1 MNARFE
7 SVGSNLRRV
16 QERIESAARSVGRPP
31 ETVTLVA
38 VTKGH
43 PREAIEAAFEA
54 GVNRI
59 GENYLEEA
67 VSKMQEIP
75 QRDRIEWHMI
85 GHVQSRKAR
94 DVCEHF
100 DWVHSVDSLKL
111 ARRLDRYA
119 GERARPLPV
128 LLECNV
134 SGEESKFGFPAWDEM
149 KWDEL
154 LPEFG
159 RIAGLSHLNVRGLM
173 TMAPYLPDPED
184 ARPYFR
190 RLRRLKEYLQ
200 DEGSPGDWEA
210 LSMGMSGDFEIAI
223 QEGAT
228 IVRVGTAIFGERL
241 T

>member
-7 SVGSNLRRV
+7 NICSNIRQV
-16 QERIESAARSVGRPP
+16 QERIEAAANSVGRPP
-31 ETVTLVA
+31 DTVALVA

-43 PREAIEAAFEA
+43 PKEAIEAAFDA
-54 GVNRI
+54 GVTRI

-67 VSKMQEIP
+67 VSKMQAIP

-85 GHVQSRKAR
+85 GHVQSRKAQG
-94 DVCEHF
+94 VCENF
-100 DWVHSVDSLKL
+100 DWVHSVDRLKL
-111 ARRLDRYA
+111 ASRLDRFA
-119 GERARPLPV
+119 GERERTLPV

-134 SGEESKFGFPAWDEM
+134 SGEESKFGFPAWDIE
-149 KWDEL
+149 KWEAL
-154 LPEFG
+154 LPEFAQ
-159 RIAGLSHLNVRGLM
+159 IANLPHLDVRGLM

-184 ARPYFR
+184 SRPYFR
-190 RLRRLKEYLQ
+190 RLRRLNEYLQ
-200 DEGSPGDWEA
+200 GESTPGNWEE

-241 T
+241 I